1 MFFCLYILPIYSVLP
16 AQFSLPITILQC
28 FVNLVFLPI
37 EPVYS
42 VLLTYYYTVIQC
54 LQSWTVLFSVLQV
67 STVFTVLYSVLQ
79 VSTVFT
85 VLYSVLQ
92 VSTVFTVLYCNSV
105 LPVWFLCSSETTAF
119 WDPCQL
125 HDLGPRQ

>member
-85 VLYSVLQ
+85 VLY
-92 VSTVFTVLYCNSV
+92 CNSV